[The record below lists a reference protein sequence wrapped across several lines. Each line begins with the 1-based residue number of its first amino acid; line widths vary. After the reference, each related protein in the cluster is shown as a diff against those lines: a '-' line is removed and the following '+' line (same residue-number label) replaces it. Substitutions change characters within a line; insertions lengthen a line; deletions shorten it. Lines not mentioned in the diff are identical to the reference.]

1 MACQSS
7 QFDVRLAKIDLACVA
22 SKAICMQQ
30 SYSSKIA
37 TEIMT
42 GQALD
47 RSSAGVLIL
56 IIPIA
61 LAVVILYKLW
71 PLLLVLAVLIIAW
84 KTWQNYQWQQWS
96 KQVNPY
102 FNQLIKEN
110 RGYLTPVDLSLKAN
124 LTAKAAHL
132 FLERKADEYGV
143 TPQFLKDQH
152 VVYYYFPTASAL
164 GSILDA
170 SEPSKELDDEEEDN
184 DDLLDPISR
193 IASTSSTTKE
203 PSKFSFRNLAQLAR
217 QEQEKSDTAT
227 QTRPEKSNVA
237 RSSDKLEPN
246 ESAEVEE
253 KSLTENS
260 ATEENPSEESALIQA
275 ELAKRLDLNSSTVGR
290 RKSDPDFS
298 EWSKS
303 KDPEGVAWKYEPETK
318 MFVPLDAGYNINSSL
333 D

>member
-1 MACQSS
+1 
-7 QFDVRLAKIDLACVA
+7 
-22 SKAICMQQ
+22 
-30 SYSSKIA
+30 
-37 TEIMT
+37 MT

-47 RSSAGVLIL
+47 RSSTGVLIL
-56 IIPIA
+56 ILPIA
-61 LAVVILYKLW
+61 FAVVILYKLW

-124 LTAKAAHL
+124 LTAKAANL

-143 TPQFLKDQH
+143 SPQFLKDKN

-170 SEPSKELDDEEEDN
+170 SEPSQELEEEDN

-193 IASTSSTTKE
+193 IASTSSTAKE
-203 PSKFSFRNLAQLAR
+203 PSKFSFRGLAQLAR
-217 QEQEKSDTAT
+217 QEQEKGDTDT
-227 QTRPEKSNVA
+227 QTPSEKSDA
-237 RSSDKLEPN
+237 AGRDKLESS

-253 KSLTENS
+253 KSLTEDS
-260 ATEENPSEESALIQA
+260 ATEKSSSEESALIQA

-290 RKSDPDFS
+290 RKSDPDFP

-303 KDPEGVAWKYEPETK
+303 KDPEGIAWKYEPETK
-318 MFVPLDAGYNINSSL
+318 MFVPVDAG
-333 D
+333 